1 MRVPEALC
9 VQLGPI
15 AVAENLPGEESSR
28 KRKHLAI
35 LLSCSPNERPFML
48 FNERHQTKGVTNEI
62 ASALVALIPQN
73 NAIER
78 LQTKRAA
85 QKYLSPCDLAY
96 FPTRPS
102 FA

>member
-1 MRVPEALC
+1 MGVPEALC

-15 AVAENLPGEESSR
+15 AVAENLPGEEISR

-35 LLSCSPNERPFML
+35 LLICSPNERPVMI
-48 FNERHQTKGVTNEI
+48 FNERTQTKGVANEI
-62 ASALVALIPQN
+62 ASALVASIPEN

-78 LQTKRAA
+78 LQTKPAA
-85 QKYLSPCDLAY
+85 QKYLSPRDLAY